1 MGGFGMILIFG
12 SINVDLVARV
22 DQIARPGE
30 TVLSP
35 GYEVFYG
42 GKGANQAVAA
52 ARSAPSGTSVSMCG
66 AVGKDTFGDGCRAN
80 FATEGVDASL
90 LQVVD
95 APTGCAFISVDAR
108 GENAITVASGANH
121 ALDAGKVD
129 PKALNDVRVAVL
141 QMEVPLV
148 ENLRIAR
155 RLRSTEAIV
164 ILNFAP
170 ARADLPGDELGELLG
185 LIDYLVVNEH
195 EASTLHD
202 ALPRSHVDDSTL
214 AEHLRVSVIVTLGAK
229 GVELHAPEQEVWRC
243 DAGSVEVID
252 TTGAGDTF
260 VGILASGLDADWPI
274 RASIKRAAVGASL
287 SCTKLGA
294 QAAMPLLVD
303 LNETSDVW
311 AV

>member
-1 MGGFGMILIFG
+1 MILVFG

-22 DQIARPGE
+22 DHIARPGE

-35 GYEVFYG
+35 GYEVFHG

-52 ARSAPSGTSVSMCG
+52 ARSALPGTSVSMCG
-66 AVGKDTFGDGCRAN
+66 AIGKDTFGDGCRVN
-80 FATEGVDASL
+80 FATEGIDVSL
-90 LQVVD
+90 LQPVD
-95 APTGCAFISVDAR
+95 APTGCAFISVDAQ

-121 ALDAGKVD
+121 ALDASQID
-129 PKALNDVRVAVL
+129 PNALNNVRVAVL

-148 ENLRIAR
+148 ENLRLAR
-155 RLRSTEAIV
+155 RLSSTEAIV

-170 ARADLPGDELGELLG
+170 ARADLPRDELNELLG

-195 EASTLHD
+195 EAATLHD
-202 ALPRSHVDDSTL
+202 ALPRNCEDERTL
-214 AEHLRVSVIVTLGAK
+214 AEYLGVSVIVTLGAK
-229 GVELHAPEQEVWRC
+229 GVELHAAEQDVWRC
-243 DAGSVEVID
+243 EAGSVEVID

-260 VGILASGLDADWPI
+260 VGILASGLGADWPI

-294 QAAMPLLVD
+294 QAAMPHLAD
-303 LNETSDVW
+303 LNEYSNTS
-311 AV
+311 AL